1 MGGDKCLTQLLCV
14 QQRLMA
20 GPAGP
25 ARAFSCRAPAVAA
38 RDATPSTLLQPLP
51 RPARSRPA
59 SPYLSVRK
67 DVMPTRRRSA
77 QGDWSSRGAGR
88 EPAQHEQDAS
98 HPQAAAPAASR
109 PWSRAA
115 RYSRPSGRHLRAGV
129 VTMECDASP
138 LPPALAADRWRALS
152 RLAIGRHH
160 AGSGGGR
167 GQRRPRRRAE
177 LANERR
183 RAAHVN

>member
-1 MGGDKCLTQLLCV
+1 MPNSAALRAAGSGGGSGGSGGSGKGFLLQSTCS
-14 QQRLMA
+14 
-20 GPAGP
+20 PT
-25 ARAFSCRAPAVAA
+25 
-38 RDATPSTLLQPLP
+38 RDATPSTLLPPLP

-77 QGDWSSRGAGR
+77 QGDGSSRGAGR

-109 PWSRAA
+109 AWSRAA
-115 RYSRPSGRHLRAGV
+115 RSSGPSRRHLRAGV
-129 VTMECDASP
+129 VTMECDASRP
-138 LPPALAADRWRALS
+138 PPALAADRWRALS
-152 RLAIGRHH
+152 RLAIGLHH
-160 AGSGGGR
+160 ARSGGGR
-167 GQRRPRRRAE
+167 GQRRPRRRAK

-183 RAAHVN
+183 RATHVN

>member
-1 MGGDKCLTQLLCV
+1 MLNSAALRTAGSDGGPV
-14 QQRLMA
+14 
-20 GPAGP
+20 GPAK
-25 ARAFSCRAPAVAA
+25 ALSCRAPAVPT

-51 RPARSRPA
+51 RPARSRPTFL
-59 SPYLSVRK
+59 YLSVRK
-67 DVMPTRRRSA
+67 DAMPTQRRSA
-77 QGDWSSRGAGR
+77 QGDGSSRGAGR

-115 RYSRPSGRHLRAGV
+115 RSSRSSGRHLRAGV

-138 LPPALAADRWRALS
+138 PPALAADRWRALS
-152 RLAIGRHH
+152 RLAIGLHH
-160 AGSGGGR
+160 AGSGGER

-183 RAAHVN
+183 RATHVN